1 MTSVSLGPFGEPLD
15 YSRQKTFGYPF
26 IDKAPLLPDNELMAS
41 SQLVYR
47 FGYGVFSTANRSK
60 RIYNRTY
67 GEIMENVANQQ
78 FKLLARTEFARQ
90 ADGHY
95 EVYIEWLE
103 PYHLMKNQMMPPR
116 IEENAE
122 DTQQVQEAK
131 ADRIEQKPAKPIKR
145 RGLRGRTKKQPN
157 FTGF

>member
-47 FGYGVFSTANRSK
+47 FGYGVFSTANRHK

-78 FKLLARTEFARQ
+78 FKLIARTEFAKQ

-95 EVYIEWLE
+95 EVYVEGLE
-103 PYHLMKNQMMPPR
+103 PYHLMKYQLMPPR
-116 IEENAE
+116 DEDQAENNLAV
-122 DTQQVQEAK
+122 QQVQ
-131 ADRIEQKPAKPIKR
+131 ADRIKKPVRSVKTKR
-145 RGLRGRTKKQPN
+145 RGKTKKQPSFN
-157 FTGF
+157 GF